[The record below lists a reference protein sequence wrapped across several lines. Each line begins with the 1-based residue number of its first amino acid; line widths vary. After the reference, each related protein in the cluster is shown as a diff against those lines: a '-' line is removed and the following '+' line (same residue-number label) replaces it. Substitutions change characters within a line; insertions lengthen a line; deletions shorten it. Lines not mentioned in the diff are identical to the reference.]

1 MAGICDEFDRQVRPL
16 IDVIDSLRSAGLS
29 EDISLPSVVVI
40 GDQSSGKS
48 SVLEAICGIQLP
60 RGTGIVT
67 RCALELRMKKLKADQ
82 DNEQDDGAAWKARL
96 TFKRRGENDVVERS
110 LHRPEEVHVAVEEAQ
125 NEAAG
130 NGRNICTDQTLLLE
144 VEAVDVPNL
153 TLIDLPGIARIAGEG
168 QAENI
173 EEQIKTLINHYIKNE
188 DTIILCV
195 IPSNVDIA
203 TTEALKMAKE
213 VDPDGL
219 RTVGVLTK
227 PDLVDRGTE
236 RSIVEIARNKSSF
249 KLKLGFTL
257 VKCRSQMN
265 IDGDMS
271 LKEALEEEKRF
282 FRFNEH
288 FSLLASEG
296 KAGIDNLS
304 RKLTRQLV
312 TQIQKQLPRLKK
324 SVADLRRE
332 TDEDLRD
339 LGNPPPENQAQHLIK
354 ALDVYGSDVKNAGAG
369 FYNSSLS
376 KEDKL
381 YAIIHLHS
389 SEFMAATEKLQPG
402 PAEEADEC
410 LQIIQQRLREG
421 RGRELPTFPSF
432 EVFRQLSIE
441 AVLKMLPAAK
451 ALVGEVYECVY
462 QTSFRL
468 AEQHFGQFPPL
479 KERIQ
484 TKVDSYLSEQRDKA
498 LDDIEITFEKEQ
510 WVYTQDPN
518 FVGLLRQAL
527 LVAGADPSQAK
538 NLPEGQVMS
547 TSMFDTE
554 LTRLVRAEKPTDIFR
569 HDEDAKA
576 ILMKLEQYFKIV
588 RARLSDSIPKTV
600 YYRLVTCFSKNLG
613 SRLISEIVIKPPEDD
628 DDWIP
633 PEKLVV
639 ESPDIEDRRQR
650 LQDKVQRLKKGEWIL
665 QRYGR

>member
-282 FRFNEH
+282 FRFNEVSWLRW
-288 FSLLASEG
+288 FELLGACISL
-296 KAGIDNLS
+296 
-304 RKLTRQLV
+304 R
-312 TQIQKQLPRLKK
+312 
-324 SVADLRRE
+324 
-332 TDEDLRD
+332 
-339 LGNPPPENQAQHLIK
+339 
-354 ALDVYGSDVKNAGAG
+354 SD
-369 FYNSSLS
+369 
-376 KEDKL
+376 
-381 YAIIHLHS
+381 
-389 SEFMAATEKLQPG
+389 
-402 PAEEADEC
+402 C
-410 LQIIQQRLREG
+410 
-421 RGRELPTFPSF
+421 
-432 EVFRQLSIE
+432 
-441 AVLKMLPAAK
+441 
-451 ALVGEVYECVY
+451 
-462 QTSFRL
+462 
-468 AEQHFGQFPPL
+468 
-479 KERIQ
+479 
-484 TKVDSYLSEQRDKA
+484 
-498 LDDIEITFEKEQ
+498 
-510 WVYTQDPN
+510 
-518 FVGLLRQAL
+518 
-527 LVAGADPSQAK
+527 
-538 NLPEGQVMS
+538 
-547 TSMFDTE
+547 
-554 LTRLVRAEKPTDIFR
+554 
-569 HDEDAKA
+569 
-576 ILMKLEQYFKIV
+576 
-588 RARLSDSIPKTV
+588 
-600 YYRLVTCFSKNLG
+600 
-613 SRLISEIVIKPPEDD
+613 
-628 DDWIP
+628 
-633 PEKLVV
+633 
-639 ESPDIEDRRQR
+639 
-650 LQDKVQRLKKGEWIL
+650 
-665 QRYGR
+665 